1 MIGTPAPFAGNHGN
15 HGSDRTGGN
24 AGNAGPPQPADCAED
39 PAAALKQMFVDLT
52 QGARMSRGQD
62 PVRRPVF
69 LKPHGVARGVLTVSP
84 DLPPDLRVGFLGTAH
99 ERPDGL
105 PAWVRFSSDTVPGS
119 PDLDTT
125 LGIGVKLFGV
135 PGRKLLDGETEAG
148 TQDLLLQNHDV
159 FFVDTAQDMCE
170 FTRAGVVDGDYER
183 YLQDHPVTREILD
196 AMARFEESVLTADY
210 WSVLPYAFG
219 PERFVKYKLAP
230 AGCAPGDPAA
240 VPPDENPAYLA
251 ADLRHRLAAG
261 AAAFDL
267 MLQFRTDPQRMPL
280 DRATVR
286 WDETASEPV
295 TVARLTLRKQD
306 VTARGQAAYG
316 ENLAFNPWH
325 ALAEH
330 RPVGSISEVRRTVYR
345 ASAEQRRDV
354 NGVPAAEPGPAR
366 EQITPP
372 PGRDTRIVRAAVH
385 PAIGV
390 ARVGDSAEGF
400 VLAPEVDQPAPLPAG
415 SYKDATGALKR
426 QAVRFRVY
434 GYNAAGEPVAEL
446 TADNADLRW
455 TVHVANRKAAWYQFQ
470 LALDIPEAEQTED
483 SNLRNPKVP
492 ADRRDRLVIDPGP
505 RSVRGR
511 NRSGGPEH
519 TFDTGTFLDRPVYL
533 GELRTDESG
542 RLLFLGGR
550 GVSASATD
558 TPADTFANNDG
569 WHDDVSD
576 GPVTAEVSIDGRP
589 VPVEPGWVVT
599 APPNYAPELTSVRT
613 MYDLVRDAFVT
624 AGLLPE
630 PPRPSFTR
638 DVLPVLRR
646 LCDLQWVNQGV
657 AVQLGHGGR
666 EDLLAPARLAALA
679 DPSPVQREL
688 RRQVWLTIRDYDR
701 DGLSPVPWP
710 GVYGDAMNVPA
721 QSVRQHVT
729 LSPLQY
735 RLLRRWARG
744 DFVADYDR
752 HAVPPAS
759 LDEVPFAERPLTLD
773 RAALSFCLAD
783 AFHPGCE
790 LTWPMR
796 HTTLYSSPFRVRL
809 RDPALPPPPAYG
821 PTLTP
826 RIALS
831 FDGPLYAQRPG
842 DLTRWMAVPW
852 QTDTASCRSGYEYL
866 SGFGTYDPYLPTF
879 WPARVPNHVIAEE
892 EYAIVMDAS
901 RPIGERLAAFGNRR
915 AWLRWLPPGY
925 TDAINAMVTDF
936 GRLGVVERRP
946 GPTDDPR
953 LPAELLVESEV
964 TFPPEPAP
972 PARRNLV
979 TLHVPLGADPVLGGA
994 ATATAVTMAEL
1005 PDEEVSA
1012 GYIDKVKR
1020 LRRDR

>member
-1 MIGTPAPFAGNHGN
+1 MNTPPAPSGDA
-15 HGSDRTGGN
+15 
-24 AGNAGPPQPADCAED
+24 AGPPPLPGCAED
-39 PAAALKQMFVDLT
+39 PAGALRAMFVGLT
-52 QGARMSRGQD
+52 QGGRISHGQD

-69 LKPHGVARGVLTVSP
+69 LKPHGVAHGTLTVDP
-84 DLPPDLRVGFLGTAH
+84 DLPAHLRIGFLRAAH
-99 ERPDGL
+99 EQADGL
-105 PAWVRFSSDTVPGS
+105 AAWVRFSSDTVPS
-119 PDLDTT
+119 RPDLDST
-125 LGIGVKLFGV
+125 LGLGLKLFGV
-135 PGRKLLDGETEAG
+135 PGPKLLPGETEAG

-170 FTRAGVVDGDYER
+170 FTRAGVVDGDYEA
-183 YLQDHPVTREILD
+183 YLREHPVTREVLD
-196 AMARFEESVLTADY
+196 AMAKFEASVLTATY
-210 WSVLPYAFG
+210 WGVLPYAFG
-219 PERFVKYKLAP
+219 PDRFVKYRLSP
-230 AGCAPGDPAA
+230 AGCAAADPDA
-240 VPPDENPAYLA
+240 VPPDEDPGYLG
-251 ADLRHRLAAG
+251 ADLRHRLSAG
-261 AAAFDL
+261 EAAFDL
-267 MLQFRTDPQRMPL
+267 SLQFRADPERMPL

-286 WDETASEPV
+286 WEEAESEPV
-295 TVARLTLRKQD
+295 TVARLTLRRQD
-306 VTARGQAAYG
+306 VTARGQAGYG

-325 ALAEH
+325 CLAEH
-330 RPVGSISEVRRTVYR
+330 RPAGSIAEARRTVYQ

-354 NGVPAAEPGPAR
+354 NGIPVAEPGAAR
-366 EQITPP
+366 PQLTPP

-390 ARVGDSAEGF
+390 ARVGDSADEY
-400 VLAPEVDQPAPLPAG
+400 VLGPEVDRPAPLPFG
-415 SYKDATGALKR
+415 SHKDATGALKR
-426 QAVRFRVY
+426 QAARFRVY
-434 GYNAAGEPVAEL
+434 GYNAAGQPVAEL

-455 TVHVANRKAAWYQFQ
+455 TVHVANSKAAWYQFQ
-470 LALDIPEAEQTED
+470 LALDIPEADRAED

-492 ADRRDRLVIDPGP
+492 AADRARLVIDPGR

-511 NRSGGPEH
+511 NRSGGPELS
-519 TFDTGTFLDRPVYL
+519 FDTGTFLGRPVYL
-533 GELRTDESG
+533 GELRTDDSG
-542 RLLFLGGR
+542 RLIFLGGR
-550 GVSASATD
+550 GVSASATEPP

-576 GPVTAEVSIDGRP
+576 GPVTAEVRIDGRP
-589 VPVEPGWVVT
+589 IPVDPAWVVT

-630 PPRPSFTR
+630 PPQVSFTR

-646 LCDLQWVNQGV
+646 LADLQWVNRGM

-666 EDLLAPARLAALA
+666 EDLLAPDRLAALA
-679 DPSPVQREL
+679 DPSPVNREL

-701 DGLSPVPWP
+701 DGQSPVPWP
-710 GVYGDAMNVPA
+710 GVYGDAMNVPP

-735 RLLRRWARG
+735 RLLRLWARG
-744 DFVADYDR
+744 QFTADFD
-752 HAVPPAS
+752 PAAAAPAA
-759 LDEVPFAERPLTLD
+759 LAEVPLAEQPETLD

-796 HTTLYSSPFRVRL
+796 HTTLYDRPFRIRPRVP
-809 RDPALPPPPAYG
+809 DLPGPAYG
-821 PTLTP
+821 PRLTP
-826 RIALS
+826 QLALAY
-831 FDGPLYAQRPG
+831 DGPLYAQGPG

-866 SGFGTYDPYLPTF
+866 SGFGNYDPYLPTF
-879 WPARVPNHVIAEE
+879 WPARVPNHVLAEE
-892 EYAIVMDAS
+892 EYAVVMDTA
-901 RPIGERLAAFGNRR
+901 RPFAERLAAFGNRR

-925 TDAINAMVTDF
+925 LDAINAMVTDF

-946 GPTDDPR
+946 GPVDDPR

-964 TFPPEPAP
+964 SFAPEPAP
-972 PARRNLV
+972 PALRNLV
-979 TLHVPLGADPVLGGA
+979 TVHVPLGADPVLGEA
-994 ATATAVTMAEL
+994 ALATAVTMAEA

-1020 LRRDR
+1020 LRPTR